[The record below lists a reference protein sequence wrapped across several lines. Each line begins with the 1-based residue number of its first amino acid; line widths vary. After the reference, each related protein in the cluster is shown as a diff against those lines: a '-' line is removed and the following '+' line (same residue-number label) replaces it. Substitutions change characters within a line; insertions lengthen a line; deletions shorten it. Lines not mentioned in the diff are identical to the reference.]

1 MASSIIKIEP
11 LLASSMRV
19 LRNQTTL
26 QDLVAAYPSLKEKVL
41 SSPKSLTESE
51 RRVFLDLPDPEMESA
66 NISAATRLSRAE
78 LIEKA
83 VINRGSLTD
92 AEVLVLKNRF
102 WTPRTNDE
110 SSRLSEGFINTND
123 EARDEFLA
131 VRTLAYLPKE
141 KEAFKIRGREA
152 YTRDRAARER
162 PLHNATTAALPN
174 APEWIKQLHQEGKP
188 HWVCIDLVV
197 ESRYFYDNMRALA
210 FGAEFPV
217 PGRTHAK
224 GYQGYTWVRLDQLVY
239 YFFGLRLTK
248 KDEIEM
254 GKILEIAQKSRD
266 GAFSVSVCLTNDSG
280 LNARDYGY
288 DSNLIGFAVI
298 AESWFH
304 LGADLSL
311 STSFDNYGMAPAQA
325 SKSIGNSVEKAVAES
340 WYERF
345 CYAPYQ
351 GDIYA
356 ATFVTG
362 EPLSDLEDGL
372 GPQTVPIELGTVP
385 FEVINDFMNAPY
397 NEWEALNGRDD
408 NANPLLKNHANALGS
423 TSNPRVMTNLQ
434 ASLNRKKSR
443 IRNSRVI
450 ATANQN
456 FARLANNPKTQQP
469 EILYQPLA

>member
-188 HWVCIDLVV
+188 HWGLSFFLMRPPRSSIKSDLDISNLFYVALRFNG
-197 ESRYFYDNMRALA
+197 SKDIISSKWRYMTFNAPQSALTHTQFSLQNDDRDEGDSDQDDGSQFRKA
-210 FGAEFPV
+210 FQE
-217 PGRTHAK
+217 
-224 GYQGYTWVRLDQLVY
+224 
-239 YFFGLRLTK
+239 
-248 KDEIEM
+248 
-254 GKILEIAQKSRD
+254 ILED
-266 GAFSVSVCLTNDSG
+266 
-280 LNARDYGY
+280 
-288 DSNLIGFAVI
+288 
-298 AESWFH
+298 
-304 LGADLSL
+304 
-311 STSFDNYGMAPAQA
+311 P
-325 SKSIGNSVEKAVAES
+325 
-340 WYERF
+340 
-345 CYAPYQ
+345 
-351 GDIYA
+351 
-356 ATFVTG
+356 
-362 EPLSDLEDGL
+362 
-372 GPQTVPIELGTVP
+372 
-385 FEVINDFMNAPY
+385 
-397 NEWEALNGRDD
+397 
-408 NANPLLKNHANALGS
+408 
-423 TSNPRVMTNLQ
+423 
-434 ASLNRKKSR
+434 
-443 IRNSRVI
+443 
-450 ATANQN
+450 
-456 FARLANNPKTQQP
+456 
-469 EILYQPLA
+469 